1 MGVAR
6 GMKVYG
12 VVEGFY
18 FSIGVVVTQIHRIF
32 FFFFRIAKGIKAK
45 KILDKINYL
54 KEKQLLYI

>member
-6 GMKVYG
+6 GMKVYE

-32 FFFFRIAKGIKAK
+32 FFFFLRIAKGIKAK
-45 KILDKINYL
+45 KILDKI
-54 KEKQLLYI
+54 I